1 MGSKS
6 EENRIGEYAAL
17 SFATLAVLAALFW
30 ADIHFRA
37 NFNASVAY
45 PTMLLVCLRV
55 RSRRLL
61 WTLTGLMIVLNV
73 AAPALEAT
81 DSRAW
86 LHRVVAILTTFVT
99 AGTLHILFGTAKA
112 AHAARAEAE
121 ARSIELARVNEELSA
136 REHEIATQ
144 NEELRSQTEELERQG
159 EELRVTNDELA
170 RRERTLESLLR
181 LSRSLT
187 AEMSRSDTLDRIC
200 QALSEMINGPGL
212 GVGVKLKE
220 GNHLRLLCHYGFGPA
235 GPSAELLPFD
245 RSFARLVLER
255 NQTGYLEDISLRPDV
270 MTPQPKEGEQ
280 FRSILAAPL
289 RINGHAVGTLEAYS
303 RERKNWSDE
312 QIGMIESLAAQ
323 TSISLQAAELFDR
336 VNAERRRFETIFRTL
351 PIGVS
356 VLSHGSNKIVN
367 NPEAV
372 LMLGLPT
379 ETDITHRMELAKYRI
394 FRDHIELSIDRSPLL
409 RAVGGEEVH
418 GEELE
423 LLFPSKRM
431 TVLASA
437 APIRA
442 PDATV
447 EGAVVAFTDVTALKR
462 LQSELDSRRRAAE
475 EASVRKSRF
484 LAQVSHDIRNPVNT
498 ISLLAELLYRTAS
511 QSAAAGEVATIAQD
525 IRKNTISLVDLVS
538 DVLDLTRFDSGR
550 IDLEESDFSLTEML
564 MEECRGYREMA
575 AEKKLAFEC
584 SLPHAPVHIRTDR
597 VKLSRVLGNLLSN
610 ALKFTHD
617 GKVRVEVSAADS
629 DGHAGFVQ
637 IRVCD
642 TGVGIPEEFQDRIF
656 DEFFQLRGN
665 SNNRGAGLGLAIC
678 KRLVNAMGG
687 SIGVQSAVGHGSTFS
702 VSLPLRVM
710 SQA

>member
-17 SFATLAVLAALFW
+17 SFMTLAVLAALFW
-30 ADIHFRA
+30 ADIRYKA
-37 NFNASVAY
+37 SFNASVAY
-45 PTMLLVCLRV
+45 PTMLLVCFRV

-61 WTLTGLMIVLNV
+61 WSLTGLMIVLSMV
-73 AAPALEAT
+73 AAVAEQT
-81 DSRAW
+81 DSRAL
-86 LHRVVAILTTFVT
+86 LHRLILVVSTLVT
-99 AGTLHILFGTAKA
+99 AITLHMLFGTAKA
-112 AHAARAEAE
+112 AQAARKDAES
-121 ARSIELARVNEELSA
+121 RSIELARVNEDLSA

-200 QALSEMINGPGL
+200 QALSEMINGAGL

-220 GNHLRLLCHYGFGPA
+220 GNILRLVCHYGFGPA
-235 GPSAELLPFD
+235 GPSTDQLPFD
-245 RSFARLVLER
+245 QSFARLVLER
-255 NQTGYLEDISLRPDV
+255 NQTGYLEDVSLRPDV
-270 MTPQPKEGEQ
+270 MVPQPKEGER

-303 RERKNWSDE
+303 RDRKSWTDE

-336 VNAERRRFETIFRTL
+336 IDAERRRFETIFRTL

-356 VLSHGSNKIVN
+356 VLSHGTHKIVN

-379 ETDITHRMELAKYRI
+379 ETDISHRMELAKYRI
-394 FRDHIELSIDRSPLL
+394 FRDHIELPLEQSPLL
-409 RAVGGEEVH
+409 RAIAGEEVH

-442 PDATV
+442 PDGSV
-447 EGAVVAFTDVTALKR
+447 EGAVVAFTEITALKR
-462 LQSELDSRRRAAE
+462 LQAELDSRRRVAE

-511 QSAAAGEVATIAQD
+511 QPAAAGEVATIAQD
-525 IRKNTISLVDLVS
+525 IRKNTISLIDLVS
-538 DVLDLTRFDSGR
+538 DVLDLTRFDTGR
-550 IDLEESDFSLTEML
+550 IDLEETDFSLTEML
-564 MEECRGYREMA
+564 LEECRGYREMA

-584 SLPHAPVHIRTDR
+584 NLPVGPVHVRTDR

-610 ALKFTHD
+610 ALKFTHE
-617 GKVRVEVSAADS
+617 GKVRVEMAAVDTNGQP
-629 DGHAGFVQ
+629 GHVQ
-637 IRVCD
+637 IRICD
-642 TGVGIPEEFQDRIF
+642 TGPGIPEEFQDRIF

-678 KRLVNAMGG
+678 KRLVDAMGG
-687 SIGVQSAVGHGSTFS
+687 TLSVQSAVGHGSTFS
-702 VSLPLRVM
+702 LSLPLRSM
-710 SQA
+710 SHA